1 MPASSRAAKHA
12 PDETPDATPPLY
24 DERETRALG
33 LWVVLSRAAAAVSAH
48 SIADIALSELTQ
60 AEFGVLELLY
70 HKGPLLLGEVQ
81 KRVLVS
87 SGGVTYIVDRL
98 AERGLI
104 ERRLCANDR
113 RARYAAVTR
122 KGKALMKQIFPRHA
136 QAVSKAVAAL
146 TPEEQEQA
154 HALLKKLGL
163 GAAQAM
169 GPKAVREP

>member
-1 MPASSRAAKHA
+1 MAVSSRAAKHDREEKDDAAA
-12 PDETPDATPPLY
+12 PRY
-24 DERETRALG
+24 DERESRALG
-33 LWVVLSRAAAAVSAH
+33 LWVVLSRAAAAVSSH
-48 SIADIALSELTQ
+48 SLADIALSELTQ

-81 KRVLVS
+81 RRVLVS

-98 AERGLI
+98 VERGLI
-104 ERRLCANDR
+104 ERRLCPNDR

-122 KGKALMKQIFPRHA
+122 KGKLLMKQIFPRHA
-136 QAVSKAVAAL
+136 QAVAKAVEAL
-146 TPEEQEQA
+146 TPAEQEQA
-154 HALLKKLGL
+154 RALLRKLGL

>member
-1 MPASSRAAKHA
+1 MPSTLRAAKHDRDEKDDASA
-12 PDETPDATPPLY
+12 PRY

-33 LWVVLSRAAAAVSAH
+33 LWVVLSRAAAAVSGH
-48 SIADIALSELTQ
+48 SMADIALSELTQ

-104 ERRLCANDR
+104 ERRLCPNDR

-122 KGKALMKQIFPRHA
+122 KGRTLMKQIFPRHA
-136 QAVSKAVAAL
+136 QAMARAVAAL
-146 TPEEQEQA
+146 TPDEQDQA
-154 HALLKKLGL
+154 RLLLRKLGL